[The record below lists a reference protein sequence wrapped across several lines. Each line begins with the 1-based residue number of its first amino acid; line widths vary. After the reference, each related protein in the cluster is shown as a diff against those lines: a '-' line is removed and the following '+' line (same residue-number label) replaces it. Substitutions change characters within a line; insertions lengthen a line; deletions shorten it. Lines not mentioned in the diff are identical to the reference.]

1 MKVYFLVA
9 VLFFCLFGYSQ
20 EAQKNEDFENRNHS
34 YVKLDISF
42 PIRANQ
48 YAGEIDSY
56 TGEKEP
62 WFLPDGISGRL
73 GFGLKPADWIGI
85 GANLGI
91 DWKGSQCLVVAP
103 IFGTLNIC
111 PKIGTDL
118 RLFVEPG
125 LGRALAL
132 GKNNLSGYFKKI
144 SLGLEDTDVGFGLY
158 VELCQYGFS
167 KITDEKIG
175 SFSIGL
181 TYRIH

>member
-1 MKVYFLVA
+1 MKTYFLVS

-20 EAQKNEDFENRNHS
+20 EEPKQENFESRSHS
-34 YVKLDISF
+34 YAKFDLSF

-48 YAGEIDSY
+48 YAGEIDPY

-62 WFLPDGISGRL
+62 WFLPDGINARF
-73 GFGLKPADWIGI
+73 GFGLKPTDWLGI

-91 DWKGSQCLVVAP
+91 DWKGSKCLVVAP
-103 IFGTLNIC
+103 VFGSLKIC
-111 PKIGTDL
+111 PRGGMDL
-118 RLFVEPG
+118 RYFVEAG

-144 SLGLEDTDVGFGLY
+144 SIGLEDTDVGFGLY
-158 VELCQYGFS
+158 LELCQYGFS

-175 SFSIGL
+175 SFCVGL
-181 TYRIH
+181 TYKMH